1 MCFYVYDCTGK
12 DEDTVVKTAVLNK
25 GTLMEVNPRF
35 GDEPLRIK
43 ETQGVR
49 IQAIQIQTV
58 KIEDRLQL

>member
-12 DEDTVVKTAVLNK
+12 DEDTVVKIAVLNK

-35 GDEPLRIK
+35 GDQPLRIK

-49 IQAIQIQTV
+49 IPRTSNSDSNS
-58 KIEDRLQL
+58 EN